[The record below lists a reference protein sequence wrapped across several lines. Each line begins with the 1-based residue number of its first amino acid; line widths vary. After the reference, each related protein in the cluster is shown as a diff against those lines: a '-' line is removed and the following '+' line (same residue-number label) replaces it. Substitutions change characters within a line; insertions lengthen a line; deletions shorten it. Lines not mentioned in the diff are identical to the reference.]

1 MDEFYT
7 LTFFSV
13 GYRYCLTEYYIL
25 ENLTV
30 TLFKETAVL
39 FLKVHIGKEFI
50 NFYLD
55 QNSLRSSEQTY
66 TKEGIYHY

>member
-7 LTFFSV
+7 WTFFSV

-30 TLFKETAVL
+30 MLFKETAVL
-39 FLKVHIGKEFI
+39 RDVTYHMVSIVTTAVRYTGKV
-50 NFYLD
+50 
-55 QNSLRSSEQTY
+55 LRE
-66 TKEGIYHY
+66 